1 MKNSLMK
8 LAGMLAI
15 AGLIALGCDSVVDQ
29 NSPDTSEF
37 QVQSTENYF
46 SVGSFGLL
54 DSFTQDEL
62 VNNWVADRQFPSGG
76 VESVSAYD
84 RDDVAAISVIG
95 EDQSTKGQF
104 YYFEGIKKVD
114 DFGPTVR
121 VDLYVPAEWANPAT
135 SPANVGFWASDVD
148 PITSYPIIVYRNSET
163 VEAGFYTWTYD
174 WDAGAWVYVLSD
186 VEVNYNG
193 WNTLSIILSDTENVA
208 EYFINGTKTGSVYN
222 AGDNIGQ
229 VFLNHYNDGARSYDA
244 FWHAGVV
251 NPITITDC
259 QNGGWEAFGF
269 RNQGQ
274 CIRYVNTGQDS
285 R

>member
-1 MKNSLMK
+1 MKYSLMK
-8 LAGMLAI
+8 FIGMLAI

-29 NSPDTSEF
+29 NSSDTSDF
-37 QVQSTENYF
+37 QVQSPENYL
-46 SVGSFGLL
+46 SVESSGLL
-54 DSFTQDEL
+54 DSFTEYEL
-62 VNNWVADRQFPSGG
+62 DNYWVADRQFPSGG

-95 EDQSTKGQF
+95 EDQSTQGQF
-104 YYFEGIKKVD
+104 YYTEGIKKVD
-114 DFGPTVR
+114 DFGPTVQ
-121 VDLYVPAEWANPAT
+121 VDLYVPAEWEDATT
-135 SPANVGFWASDVD
+135 SPANVGFWASDD

-174 WDAGAWVYVLSD
+174 WDAEEWVYVLSD
-186 VEVNYNG
+186 VDVNYNG

-208 EYFINGTKTGSVYN
+208 EYYINGTKTGSVYN

-229 VFLNHYNDGARSYDA
+229 VFLNHYNDGVLDYTAY
-244 FWHAGVV
+244 WHAGVV
-251 NPITITDC
+251 DPKDEC
-259 QNGGWEAFGF
+259 KNGGWEELGF

-274 CIRYVNTGQDS
+274 CIRYVNTGKDS

>member
-1 MKNSLMK
+1 MRSIKTI
-8 LAGMLAI
+8 LATVLLGVFLTI
-15 AGLIALGCDSVVDQ
+15 GCDSVVDQ
-29 NSPDTSEF
+29 NSTDTSEF

-62 VNNWVADRQFPSGG
+62 DNNWVADRQFPSGG

-95 EDQSTKGQF
+95 EDQSTQGQF

-114 DFGPTVR
+114 DFGPAVR

-135 SPANVGFWASDVD
+135 SPANVGFWASDD

-229 VFLNHYNDGARSYDA
+229 VFLNHYNDGVLDYTTY
-244 FWHAGVV
+244 WHAGDPKDV
-251 NPITITDC
+251 C
-259 QNGGWEAFGF
+259 KNGGWEDLGF
-269 RNQGQ
+269 KNQGQ
-274 CIRYVNTGQDS
+274 CIRFVNTGKDS